1 MFIGGSPMGTAGG
14 VKTTT
19 IAMLVFTVAAVMK
32 GRKSTEMF
40 GRRIASESL
49 RTALC
54 VVMFALGVALVSS
67 VLLFLTDGF
76 GFSDTLYETF
86 SAVATVGLSRG
97 ITGSLSTL
105 GKWVIIVTMYIG
117 RTGPITIGFLFF
129 TGKKGHTEGIELPES
144 KIMIG

>member
-1 MFIGGSPMGTAGG
+1 MGTAGG

-19 IAMLVFTVAAVMK
+19 VAMLVLTVAAVMK

-40 GRRIASESL
+40 GRKIASESL

-67 VLLFLTDGF
+67 ILLFLTDGF
-76 GFSDTLYETF
+76 GFVDTLYETF

-105 GKWVIIVTMYIG
+105 GKLVIIITMYIG
-117 RTGPITIGFLFF
+117 RTGPITIGLLFF
-129 TGKKGHTEGIELPES
+129 TDKKHHMDGMELPES